1 MVRKSIFGYFPG
13 ISVTQIDNFSL
24 NSLISD
30 SANKGN
36 HARFINHACRNGANL
51 SLYRV
56 YTDERCINRPR
67 AVLFAR
73 RDIKI
78 GEELSFDYQMITEE
92 KVGDDGDIDEEL
104 YDVSSANVGFSFE

>member
-1 MVRKSIFGYFPG
+1 M
-13 ISVTQIDNFSL
+13 
-24 NSLISD
+24 
-30 SANKGN
+30 
-36 HARFINHACRNGANL
+36 